1 MRRRLRRGTVFA
13 RRVRSAIRVRSARA
27 APENPAAS
35 LGRPRR
41 GRRHDRAAA
50 ADASAGRAGVRERT
64 RREEGA
70 RRGDEE
76 ARRSRG
82 RGSLAPR
89 RARARAKLEVVG
101 GVRRPGRSRARRGFL
116 SRPRARRAARRR
128 ARRLL
133 LGGSRAT
140 RGRPLTPR
148 HVARGV
154 LSPLRPGVLVVP
166 ALAQLDGVVQ
176 EHELALGEAR
186 GEESLRRQRGVVPEL
201 LAQSAPRALHEPR
214 VGLGL
219 QVMPGLAQGV
229 GDVAGEAQEGVVQS
243 REERHRVALPRRASV
258 EVHGEAD
265 ASQLALHLVQVSVD
279 VPRAPAEKRVA
290 RGDQRA
296 GRAGH
301 RERSRG
307 EARWRLR
314 GRRPRRGRRRC
325 CQRFSNRTR
334 RTGSK
339 VCWTSGANDAR

>member
-1 MRRRLRRGTVFA
+1 MPRTRT
-13 RRVRSAIRVRSARA
+13 ARA
-27 APENPAAS
+27 AAGSGSGETRS
-35 LGRPRR
+35 RR
-41 GRRHDRAAA
+41 RRAAA
-50 ADASAGRAGVRERT
+50 RE
-64 RREEGA
+64 
-70 RRGDEE
+70 
-76 ARRSRG
+76 
-82 RGSLAPR
+82 
-89 RARARAKLEVVG
+89 
-101 GVRRPGRSRARRGFL
+101 RSRARRGFL
-116 SRPRARRAARRR
+116 SRPRARRGAARRR
-128 ARRLL
+128 ARAPPPRRLAPR
-133 LGGSRAT
+133 RA
-140 RGRPLTPR
+140 GRPLAPR

-229 GDVAGEAQEGVVQS
+229 GDVAGEAKEGVVQS

-301 RERSRG
+301 REKSRG

-334 RTGSK
+334 RTG
-339 VCWTSGANDAR
+339 

>member
-35 LGRPRR
+35 LGRALGGDGASTAPPPPTRPPDEPASENGR
-41 GRRHDRAAA
+41 G
-50 ADASAGRAGVRERT
+50 GEEGG
-64 RREEGA
+64 EEGA
-70 RRGDEE
+70 MRRRGEAEDED
-76 ARRSRG
+76 RSRRGGLGLG
-82 RGSLAPR
+82 RNSKSSEAC
-89 RARARAKLEVVG
+89 G
-101 GVRRPGRSRARRGFL
+101 GPGAVAARRGFL
-116 SRPRARRAARRR
+116 SRPRARRGAARAAR

-133 LGGSRAT
+133 LGGSRRDA
-140 RGRPLTPR
+140 RDAPLAPR

-229 GDVAGEAQEGVVQS
+229 GDVAGEAKEGVVQS

-301 RERSRG
+301 REKSRG

-334 RTGSK
+334 RTG
-339 VCWTSGANDAR
+339 